1 MRELIFYVH
10 VPFCSTKC
18 HFCSWVSP
26 IPTSD
31 LVKSRARFGEYAAA
45 VRKEIAITRRQLGAA
60 EVRSKL
66 LYFGGGTPS
75 LLDPHDLVAI
85 RQSIVD
91 NFPPG
96 PGYVDTTLELSPD
109 TATPEQLATLRA
121 GGFDRLSFGVQTF
134 NAERAKTLGRA
145 HTPEQAIAAVAMARA
160 AGFEHINIDLMIGF
174 PDETEQEYLD
184 SVATALRV
192 APDHISVYIY
202 KKVEGTVLARQI
214 DSGKRTP
221 CPQDE
226 AVRRYEKVAA
236 LLADAGYGEYMF
248 QLFGRNG
255 ERCYIDYHYFN
266 LDYDYIGFGQ
276 GAHTLLN
283 GKSYAHGQSLEEYL
297 RRPGPNLVE
306 PIAEVES
313 QLETKFFEMMHT
325 DGGLDYQR
333 FERATR
339 LPFPEAVQRY
349 PRLKKAVAGVLAT
362 DGAEQTGQALRFVQR
377 AASVNWLAL
386 PPHWARDYQP
396 DGIAPPP
403 AAAHARTIP
412 IVAAH

>member
-45 VRKEIAITRRQLGAA
+45 VRKEIAITRRQLGTA

-75 LLDPHDLVAI
+75 LLDPQDLVAI
-85 RQSIVD
+85 RHAILAQ
-91 NFPPG
+91 FPAG
-96 PGYVDTTLELSPD
+96 DGYVDTTLELSPD
-109 TATPEQLATLRA
+109 TVTPEQLRILRD
-121 GGFDRLSFGVQTF
+121 GGFDRLSFGVQSF
-134 NAERAKTLGRA
+134 NAERARSLGRA

-160 AGFEHINIDLMIGF
+160 AGFDNINIDLMIGF
-174 PDETEQEYLD
+174 PDETEAEYLD

-214 DSGKRTP
+214 DSGKRQS

-226 AVRRYEKVAA
+226 AVRRYERVAG
-236 LLADAGYGEYMF
+236 LLADAGYDEYMF

-255 ERCYIDYHYFN
+255 KRCYIDYHYFN

-283 GKSYAHGQSLEEYL
+283 GKSYNHAQTLDEYL

-306 PIAEVES
+306 PIADVES

-325 DGGLDYQR
+325 DGGLNFER
-333 FERATR
+333 FERVTR
-339 LPFPEAVQRY
+339 LSFPEAVRRY
-349 PRLKKAVAGVLAT
+349 PRLQRAVAGVLET
-362 DGAEQTGQALRFVQR
+362 SGAEHTGQALRFVER
-377 AASVNWLAL
+377 TASVKWLAL

-396 DGIAPPP
+396 K
-403 AAAHARTIP
+403 RVIP
-412 IVAAH
+412 IAAVN